1 MRPADPT
8 RAGYT
13 FAGWYADPTYLM
25 QWDFNVHTMP
35 NSNFTLYAKWNA
47 VPTAPG
53 NPGAPNQPSQPGQPG
68 ASQGQSGSQ
77 LADTGTSLLVAI
89 GAGVAAVVGGAV
101 LMMRK
106 KRS

>member
-1 MRPADPT
+1 
-8 RAGYT
+8 
-13 FAGWYADPTYLM
+13 M